1 MVDELTISPT
11 DVKLPGVEILEKY
24 LTSKHLQA
32 SLMWPK
38 RVLGVLTKV
47 FTYLNVYFNVFKQGK
62 NVCKPTTFRCYQCF
76 NLRLL
81 LFLASRVN
89 WLKKKKFKLRSFV
102 TCFSLP
108 TESSKNE

>member
-38 RVLGVLTKV
+38 RVLGVPTKV
-47 FTYLNVYFNVFKQGK
+47 SQ
-62 NVCKPTTFRCYQCF
+62 RI
-76 NLRLL
+76 
-81 LFLASRVN
+81 
-89 WLKKKKFKLRSFV
+89 
-102 TCFSLP
+102 
-108 TESSKNE
+108 